1 MAWGGHGAGSPVRV
15 PVAWTCCLSAQH
27 SGGLLPSLVR
37 VSPPFPHP
45 WIRNRITVGV
55 PGSPGAGPHHGVT
68 PFPSALLQPELG
80 RGSLGIPQ
88 QPKGFMLGGLQLQCF
103 GDRTKA
109 WLLTLHQALFS
120 RASPRGADRSL
131 LPTPLRG
138 ARPMGGTGPHP
149 GSPVPTSPSQEGAWL
164 LSNCL
169 ASPPAS
175 SSI

>member
-88 QPKGFMLGGLQLQCF
+88 QPKGFRFGG
-103 GDRTKA
+103 
-109 WLLTLHQALFS
+109 FS
-120 RASPRGADRSL
+120 CSVL
-131 LPTPLRG
+131 
-138 ARPMGGTGPHP
+138 GTGAKPGSSPSIRPFSPERLPGEPIDLCYPHPCAVPVRWGGPVPTP